1 MSFVR
6 SRWSDRLTVSRVYT
20 HLLLV
25 LPILVPLATAVLV
38 LLLRKTILAQR
49 AVSVVGTAAHL
60 GVSIWLLSEV
70 IRNGVQATSL
80 GNWPMP
86 FGITLVA
93 DHLSAIMLVI
103 STIISF
109 TVVLYSVADI
119 DRERMKFG
127 FHPFFQVLMVGVC
140 GSFLTADLFNLYV
153 WFEVMLIASFSLIVL
168 GNEKDQLKGGIKYV
182 ALNLVSSMFFLAGVG
197 LLYGLTGTL
206 NMAEMALA
214 LGEVNNPGLVTTIA
228 MFFVIAFGVKAAVF
242 PLFFWLPDSYH
253 TPPVAVSAIFAGLL
267 TKVGVYALIRVFT
280 LLFVQDV
287 AYTHQLLLWIAGLT
301 MVTGVLG
308 AASQMEFRKVL
319 SFHIISQIG
328 YMIMGLALYTPL
340 ALVGAVFYIVH
351 HIIVKTNLFL
361 VAGVARHYGGTM
373 DLDRLGDL
381 YRHRPYLSMLFLIPA
396 FSLAGFPPLSGF
408 WAKVILV
415 KAGFDAGAYVIVAVA
430 LVVGLLTLYSM
441 SKIWM
446 YAFLKKQPESELVR
460 VATSPLPSAFLI
472 IPIIILAMI
481 TLTISFFA
489 FPFFNVAEVAAL
501 ELMNPSVYINA
512 VMGS

>member
-1 MSFVR
+1 
-6 SRWSDRLTVSRVYT
+6 VYT
-20 HLLLV
+20 HLLLI
-25 LPILVPLATAVLV
+25 LPILVPLVTAVV
-38 LLLRKTILAQR
+38 ALLLRRSTTSQR
-49 AVSVVGTAAHL
+49 AVSVFGSAAHL
-60 GVSIWLLSEV
+60 GVSIWLLVDV
-70 IRNGVQATSL
+70 IQNGIRATSL
-80 GNWPMP
+80 GNWEMP

-119 DRERMKFG
+119 DKERMRFG
-127 FHPFFQVLMVGVC
+127 FHPFFQILMVGVC

-153 WFEVMLIASFSLIVL
+153 WFEVMLISSFSLIAL
-168 GNEKDQLKGGIKYV
+168 GNEKEQLKGAIKYV

-197 LLYGLTGTL
+197 LVYGLTGTL
-206 NMAEMALA
+206 NMAEIAVVLQNTDA
-214 LGEVNNPGLVTTIA
+214 PGLVTTIA

-253 TPPVAVSAIFAGLL
+253 TPPVAVSAVFAGLL
-267 TKVGVYALIRVFT
+267 TKVGVYAFFRVFT
-280 LLFVQDV
+280 LVFVQDV
-287 AYTHQLLLWIAGLT
+287 GYTHELLLWIAGLT

-340 ALVGAVFYIVH
+340 ALLGGVFYIVH

-361 VAGVARHYGGTM
+361 VSGAARHYGGTM

-415 KAGFDAGAYVIVAVA
+415 KAGFDAGEYIIVAVA
-430 LVVGLLTLYSM
+430 LVVGLMTLYSM

-460 VATSPLPSAFLI
+460 VASSPLPSPFLI
-472 IPIIILAMI
+472 APIVILAVI

-489 FPFFNVAEVAAL
+489 FPFFDIAEIAAI
-501 ELMNPSVYINA
+501 ELMDNSAYINA
-512 VMGS
+512 VLGS

>member
-1 MSFVR
+1 MYNHLI
-6 SRWSDRLTVSRVYT
+6 LT
-20 HLLLV
+20 
-25 LPILVPLATAVLV
+25 LPILVPLLTAVIV
-38 LLLRKTILAQR
+38 LILRRTHGPQR
-49 AVSVVGTAAHL
+49 AVSVIGSAVHL
-60 GVSIWLLSEV
+60 GVSIWLLVDV
-70 IRNGVQATSL
+70 IRGGVRAASL
-80 GNWPMP
+80 SNWEMP

-140 GSFLTADLFNLYV
+140 GSFLTGDMFNLYV
-153 WFEVMLIASFSLIVL
+153 WFEVMLISSFSLIVL

-197 LLYGLTGTL
+197 MLYGLTGTL
-206 NMAEMALA
+206 NMAEMAVA
-214 LGEVNNPGLVTTIA
+214 LSAVDSPGLVTTVA

-267 TKVGVYALIRVFT
+267 TKVGVYAFIRVFT

-287 AYTHQLLLWIAGLT
+287 GYTHQLLLWVAGLT

-308 AASQMEFRKVL
+308 AAAQMEFRRVL

-328 YMIMGLALYTPL
+328 YMIMGLALFTPL

-361 VAGVARHYGGTM
+361 VSGVARHYGGTM
-373 DLDRLGDL
+373 DLARLGDL

-415 KAGFDAGAYVIVAVA
+415 KAGFDVGAYVIVAVA

-446 YAFLKKQPESELVR
+446 YAFLSKQPESELVR
-460 VATSPLPSAFLI
+460 VATAARPSAFLI
-472 IPIIILAMI
+472 IPIILLAAI
-481 TLTISFFA
+481 TLMISFFA
-489 FPFFNVAEVAAL
+489 FPFFNIAEVAAL
-501 ELMNPSVYINA
+501 ELLDPSVYINA
-512 VMGS
+512 VLGS